1 MRLLL
6 FLLHSD
12 ERKKNSER
20 KKEKAKNCSALFTLW
35 YGSAFAFCS
44 VRLKCCTQSN
54 KKKWNNISLGRKK
67 KHMPDRKG
75 KQSVLVEHKHCT
87 RMEENNNNDEANRTR
102 RLHTSGEFF
111 FSPFQE
117 RMYTKPTIN
126 PQRNNSKSGRLY
138 WSASSL
144 ENQQRYCTTDWS
156 EMNSVW
162 HDRDPKKQF
171 VTPQIKIKYT
181 SHLRFYHCIHGC
193 YGFQVLSR
201 THHILFS

>member
-1 MRLLL
+1 
-6 FLLHSD
+6 
-12 ERKKNSER
+12 
-20 KKEKAKNCSALFTLW
+20 
-35 YGSAFAFCS
+35 
-44 VRLKCCTQSN
+44 
-54 KKKWNNISLGRKK
+54 
-67 KHMPDRKG
+67 MPDRKG

-117 RMYTKPTIN
+117 RIYTKPTIN
-126 PQRNNSKSGRLY
+126 PQRNNSKSSRLY